1 MFWVVIKEMTHKI
14 IVWKVYITS
23 IFFYMV
29 QIMCMLLHISSKL
42 TTGGSMVKLKNIA
55 QPILSLGSEQ
65 SSSMAVIY
73 VKASFTAIITC

>member
-65 SSSMAVIY
+65 SFSMAVIY